1 MHEQREQ
8 AASGS
13 PGPQHGSSAAGLPID
28 IEKLAEKVYRLMR
41 DDIRLTQARGRARKT
56 RR

>member
-1 MHEQREQ
+1 MTEQREQ
-8 AASGS
+8 ATSGS
-13 PGPQHGSSAAGLPID
+13 AGSQSVPATAGQPID

-41 DDIRLTQARGRARKT
+41 DDIRLTQARTSVRKT